1 MTDPLEHSHAVI
13 VGAGPGIGASVAR
26 RFAREGY
33 RLTLLARN
41 TERLEAL
48 ATSIRSQG
56 TEVDVRAADA
66 AEPGSFRVAL
76 EAVRAQSVRPAVLVY
91 NAAMLVP
98 STLLTVSA
106 DELLEGYSVDV
117 VGAIIAAQVFVP
129 AMQQAKAGTVIFTSG
144 SAAVR
149 PSPDIATVS
158 LGKAALRS
166 AATMLAETVRD
177 DGVHVV
183 SVTVSGAVKAGTP
196 FDPDLIADTYWR
208 LHRQPAAEWM
218 PEEPFDG
225 VYDELAAD
233 TGFARASDSA
243 SVPASDRAGA

>member
-1 MTDPLEHSHAVI
+1 MTEPLDPVHAVI
-13 VGAGPGIGASVAR
+13 IGAGPGIGASVAR

-41 TERLEAL
+41 AERLEAL

-56 TEVDVRAADA
+56 TTVDVRAVDA
-66 AEPGSFRVAL
+66 AEPGSLRVAL
-76 EAVRAQSVRPAVLVY
+76 EAVRAQSAGPAVLVY

-98 STLLTVSA
+98 TTLLNVSA

-117 VGAIIAAQVFVP
+117 VGAIVAAQVFVP
-129 AMQQAKAGTVIFTSG
+129 AMQRAKTGTVIFTSG

-149 PSPDIATVS
+149 PSPGIATVS

-166 AATMLAETVRD
+166 AATMLADTVRD

-183 SVTVSGAVKAGTP
+183 SVTVSGAVKPGTP

-208 LHRQPAAEWM
+208 LHRQPSAEWM

-225 VYDELAAD
+225 VFDDLAAH
-233 TGFARASDSA
+233 TSAAAAGSARASDRPSA
-243 SVPASDRAGA
+243 